1 MPLYTHL
8 YNLMADS
15 YIGEYRLPRENH
27 HPAMSNYQTLMIL
40 LSLTEWIGLYPG

>member
-1 MPLYTHL
+1 
-8 YNLMADS
+8 MADS